1 MARQQARS
9 RSGFTLIELLVVIA
23 IIAILIALLLPAVQ
37 QAREAARRTQC
48 RNNLKQIGIALHNY
62 HDVNGNLPPGGIN
75 AGGSVE
81 AWGWGAF
88 ILPQMEQ
95 VNLYEEM
102 GVSSRRLRDMLA
114 TADRSLAQTKLDA
127 FICPSDRGKHLM
139 DGGSSSL
146 NGGKGRH
153 FNGAGLPSPPG
164 NGFRVAKS
172 NYIGVCGFGDVSRTN
187 NDGALHRNSG
197 VGFRDII
204 DGLSNTFAV
213 GERDFRCA
221 QGAWVGNR
229 NVTGSGPQGA
239 DYTMGM
245 VSRPLNDASNATHR
259 CLEGFSSQHPGGAHF
274 LFCDGSTQFIS
285 ENIDY
290 NDSGVLSTVTP
301 SKANTTQK
309 QNSGTYQRLG
319 IRDDEQVVGDY

>member
-1 MARQQARS
+1 MSRRQNTS
-9 RSGFTLIELLVVIA
+9 RTGFTLIELLVVIA

-62 HDVNGNLPPGGIN
+62 HDLHDTLPMGGYPGGGN
-75 AGGSVE
+75 NES
-81 AWGWGAF
+81 WGWGAY

-95 VNLYEEM
+95 DNLYEQM
-102 GVSSRRLRDMLA
+102 GVSTRHLTDMMSDANLRPL
-114 TADRSLAQTKLDA
+114 SQTKLDS

-139 DGGSSSL
+139 DGGRMN
-146 NGGKGRH
+146 NGSGRH
-153 FNGAGLPSPPG
+153 FNGNSTGYG

-172 NYIGVCGFGDVSRTN
+172 NYVGVCGFGDVSRGN
-187 NDGALHRNSG
+187 NDGVLHKGSA

-221 QGAWVGNR
+221 QGAWIGNR
-229 NVTGSGPQGA
+229 NPNGSGAQGH
-239 DYTMGM
+239 DYTVGM
-245 VSRPLNDASNATHR
+245 VSRPLNDTSNATHR
-259 CLEGFSSQHPGGAHF
+259 CVEGFSSQHPGGAHF

-290 NDSGVLSTVTP
+290 NVNPTP
-301 SKANTTQK
+301 GDVNTPVKATNAQK